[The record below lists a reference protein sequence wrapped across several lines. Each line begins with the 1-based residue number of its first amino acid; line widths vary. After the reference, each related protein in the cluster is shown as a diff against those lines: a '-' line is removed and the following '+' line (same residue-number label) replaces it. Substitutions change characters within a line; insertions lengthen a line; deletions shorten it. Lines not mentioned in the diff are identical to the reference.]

1 MYTVEAIPAP
11 ELGNASFLVADTDHG
26 VGLVVD
32 PLRDIE
38 RYLHV
43 ATNLNVKL
51 THALDTHLH
60 NDYVSGCRELA
71 ADVGANVSAL
81 EVGADLEIGGITI
94 RAIHTPGHTP
104 DHKAYLLGEGGR
116 HRALFSGG
124 AVMLGAIARTDLFG
138 PHLAVHL
145 ALEALSTLQV
155 RLRGLPDDIAVFP
168 THGGGSF
175 CGTGGR
181 SGHETTLGQERKT
194 NPFFLTTEVM
204 PFLARALNQHRYP
217 TYYRDMGAINRGG
230 ATLIGKSVPP
240 LAALTADEVA
250 RMMDDGAAVVDVRIG
265 RDYDRGHI
273 PGSYNVGIDGPVSA
287 WVGWLIARGRPLI
300 LVGGGDKELHK
311 AQRQLLRIGY
321 DTIAGGLD
329 GGIEAWQS
337 SGREVS
343 TFETIDVEDMAQWV
357 LSAEPMTVVDTRDEH
372 EWVAGHVPGAVHM
385 YVPDVPHRADE
396 IPRDAPVAVHC
407 ASGYR
412 AGIAASLL
420 EQAGLKRIIHV
431 NGDRLSGGDRG
442 EPARAGGAEADHPR
456 ERRIQRLGPPP
467 PGGVCPELGEAQLFP
482 ACAEVPP
489 EGRGGADPAMSS
501 WPGGGQPAHPAVSGS
516 SWPARSPPTATGCPI
531 QPSRIG
537 NRDGPPRP
545 PLRTARESP
554 ARRIRP
560 GAGSGTAP
568 SG

>member
-43 ATNLNVKL
+43 PTNPSAKL

-71 ADVGANVSAL
+71 AEVGANVSAL

-204 PFLARALNQHRYP
+204 PFLAPALNQHRYP

-329 GGIEAWQS
+329 GGIEAWLS
-337 SGREVS
+337 SGRGGSTLEEVGL
-343 TFETIDVEDMAQWV
+343 EDIGQWV
-357 LSAEPMTVVDTRDEH
+357 GSAEPMTVVDTRDEH

-385 YVPDVPHRADE
+385 YVPDVPHRAGE
-396 IPRDAPVAVHC
+396 IPREAPVAVHC

-420 EQAGLKRIIHV
+420 EQAGLTRSIHV
-431 NGDRLSGGDRG
+431 HVQDSDR
-442 EPARAGGAEADHPR
+442 
-456 ERRIQRLGPPP
+456 
-467 PGGVCPELGEAQLFP
+467 
-482 ACAEVPP
+482 
-489 EGRGGADPAMSS
+489 
-501 WPGGGQPAHPAVSGS
+501 
-516 SWPARSPPTATGCPI
+516 
-531 QPSRIG
+531 
-537 NRDGPPRP
+537 
-545 PLRTARESP
+545 
-554 ARRIRP
+554 
-560 GAGSGTAP
+560 
-568 SG
+568 